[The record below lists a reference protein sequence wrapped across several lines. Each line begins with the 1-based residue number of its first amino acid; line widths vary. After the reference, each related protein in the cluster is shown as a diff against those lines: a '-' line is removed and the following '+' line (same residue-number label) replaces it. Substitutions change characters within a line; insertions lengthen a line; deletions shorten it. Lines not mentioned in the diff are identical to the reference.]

1 MGSLF
6 RSEEM
11 SLCQLFL
18 QSEAA
23 YACVS
28 ELGELGLV
36 QFRDL
41 NPDVNAF
48 QRKFVNEVRR
58 CDEMERKL
66 RYLEKEIKK
75 DGIPMLDTG
84 ESPEAPQPREM
95 IDLEATFEKLENE
108 LREVNQNAEALKRNY
123 LELTELKHILRKT
136 QVFFDEA
143 VYTGNVPNKTR
154 NRYQQMADSHR
165 EEEQVNLLG
174 EEGIRAGGAG
184 AQGQN
189 LKLGFVA
196 GVILRERLP
205 AFERMLW
212 RACRGNVFLRQA
224 MIEDPLE
231 DPSNGDKVY
240 KSVFIIFFQGDQL
253 KTRVKKICEGFR
265 ATLYPCPEAPTDRR
279 EMAMGV
285 MTRIEDLHTVLG
297 QTQDHRHRVLVAAAK
312 NLKNWFVKV
321 RKIKAIYHTL
331 NLFNLDVTQ
340 KCLIAECWVPLLD
353 FETIQIALR
362 RGTERSG
369 SSVPPILNR
378 METFEDPPTYNR
390 TNKFTHAFQA
400 LINAYGVA
408 SYREMNPAPY
418 TIITF
423 PFLFAVMFG
432 DLGHGTIMALFGLW
446 MVLKEKPLAAKK
458 SDNEIWNIFFG
469 GRYIIFLMGVFS
481 MYTGFV
487 YNDIFSKSL
496 KVFNSAWVINYN
508 TSTVMTN
515 KALQLDPKGLDYAQT
530 PYPFGLDPVWQVA
543 GPNKIIFQNA
553 YKMKI
558 SIIFGVIHMLFGVFV
573 GLFNHRYFKNK
584 MAIYCEFI
592 PQVIFLVFL
601 FFYMTL
607 LMFIKW
613 VKYSASSKEIAFS
626 EGCAPSILITFIN
639 MVLFKPAETT
649 SKDCS
654 PFMFA
659 GQEGIQKFLVVVALL
674 CVPWMLLAK
683 PILIMRSRK
692 EAAHQPIA
700 PYSNENG
707 DADGLN
713 QHNAPANQG
722 GQQPAQQ
729 GGGHGHDNEEM
740 SEIFIHQGIHT
751 IEYVLGSVSHT
762 ASYLR
767 LWALSLAHA
776 QLAEVLWNMVL
787 QNGLKQDGWIG
798 GIALWA
804 VFAFWAVL
812 TVGILVLMEGL
823 SAFLHTLRLH
833 WVEFQSKFYAGL
845 GYAFQPFSFEVILDS
860 SSGSSED

>member
-11 SLCQLFL
+11 TLCQLFL

-75 DGIPMLDTG
+75 DGTPMPDSG
-84 ESPEAPQPREM
+84 ENPEAPQPREM

-108 LREVNQNAEALKRNY
+108 LREVNQNAEALKRNF

-136 QVFFDEA
+136 QVFFDE
-143 VYTGNVPNKTR
+143 
-154 NRYQQMADSHR
+154 MADPSR
-165 EEEQVNLLG
+165 EEEQVTLLG
-174 EEGIRAGGAG
+174 EEGLRAGGQA
-184 AQGQN
+184 

-196 GVILRERLP
+196 GVILRERIP

-224 MIEDPLE
+224 EIDSALE
-231 DPSNGDKVY
+231 DPSTGDQVF

-265 ATLYPCPEAPTDRR
+265 ATLYPCPEAPADRR
-279 EMAMGV
+279 EMSMGV
-285 MTRIEDLHTVLG
+285 MTRIEDLNTVLG

-312 NLKNWFVKV
+312 NIKNWFIKV

-340 KCLIAECWVPLLD
+340 KCLIAECWVPVLD
-353 FETIQIALR
+353 IETIQLALR

-378 METFEDPPTYNR
+378 MESFEDPPTYNR
-390 TNKFTHAFQA
+390 TNKFTKGFQA
-400 LINAYGVA
+400 LIDAYGVA
-408 SYREMNPAPY
+408 TYREMNPAPY

-432 DLGHGTIMALFGLW
+432 DTGHGLLMFLFGLW
-446 MVLKEKPLAAKK
+446 MVLKEKPLTAQK

-469 GRYIIFLMGVFS
+469 GRYIIFLMGLFS
-481 MYTGFV
+481 MYTGFI
-487 YNDIFSKSL
+487 YNDVFSKSL
-496 KVFNSAWVINYN
+496 NIFGSYWVVNNDWHDIH
-508 TSTVMTN
+508 TN
-515 KALQLDPKGLDYAQT
+515 KSISLNPGPDYLQY
-530 PYPFGLDPVWQVA
+530 PYPIGMDPVWQLTE
-543 GPNKIIFQNA
+543 NKIIFLNS

-558 SIIFGVIHMLFGVFV
+558 SIIFGIIHMLFGVLV
-573 GLFNHRYFKNK
+573 GLKNHLYFKKRQN
-584 MAIYCEFI
+584 IICEFV
-592 PQVIFLVFL
+592 PQVIFLTFL
-601 FFYMTL
+601 FMYMCL

-613 VKYSASSKEIAFS
+613 TSYSAVNEEKY
-626 EGCAPSILITFIN
+626 GPHCAPSILITFIN
-639 MVLFKPAETT
+639 MVLFKSPNEVDSENA
-649 SKDCS
+649 KNDPCS
-654 PFMFA
+654 EFMFA
-659 GQEGIQKFLVVVALL
+659 GQFGIQRFLVVIAFL
-674 CVPWMLLAK
+674 CIPWMLLAK
-683 PILIMRSRK
+683 PILLMRSRK
-692 EAAHQPIA
+692 QHYQL
-700 PYSNENG
+700 NNHGQENG
-707 DADGLN
+707 DVEGGVGAM
-713 QHNAPANQG
+713 QPNQG
-722 GQQPAQQ
+722 LAM
-729 GGGHGHDNEEM
+729 GHKEEEDI
-740 SEIFIHQGIHT
+740 SEVFIHQGIHT

-776 QLAEVLWNMVL
+776 QLSEVLWNMVMR
-787 QNGLKQDGWIG
+787 NGLVQEGWFG
-798 GIALWA
+798 GIFLWI

-845 GYAFQPFSFEVILDS
+845 GYTFTPFSFEIILES
-860 SSGSSED
+860 AQSTPEE